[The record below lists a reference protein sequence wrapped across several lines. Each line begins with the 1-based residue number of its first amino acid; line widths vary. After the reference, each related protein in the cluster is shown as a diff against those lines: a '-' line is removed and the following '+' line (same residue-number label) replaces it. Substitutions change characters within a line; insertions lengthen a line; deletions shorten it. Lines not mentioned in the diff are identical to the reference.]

1 MAKEIRCDYVQFF
14 FEIQKIGSDG
24 ILCVAKIWRKILEM
38 ATSNI
43 NFNNIPDKFKFA
55 LQFFGLQLF
64 LIYWNLCVKMPT
76 LCMSKKKKLSVNC
89 KFMFLL
95 NTRTLLY
102 NI

>member
-1 MAKEIRCDYVQFF
+1 MSSLF
-14 FEIQKIGSDG
+14 FEIQKIGSGG

-43 NFNNIPDKFKFA
+43 NFNNILDKFKFA
-55 LQFFGLQLF
+55 LQFFWF
-64 LIYWNLCVKMPT
+64 ATISNLLEFVCKNANFVYVE
-76 LCMSKKKKLSVNC
+76 KKNLSVNC